1 MNSPLLWILFL
12 LPTQSYKAK
21 LSSISLQFL
30 ACDVKHEDWRDREE
44 DLNWWWMIQR
54 KGRKWEACEVRDM
67 MKDAI
72 RDEEGLKGSS
82 MNAMDE
88 LLNAAFS
95 ER

>member
-1 MNSPLLWILFL
+1 
-12 LPTQSYKAK
+12 
-21 LSSISLQFL
+21 
-30 ACDVKHEDWRDREE
+30 
-44 DLNWWWMIQR
+44 
-54 KGRKWEACEVRDM
+54 M